1 MFCRFKNSATMINQN
16 IITHTCFV
24 ALKKGLTLKTCT
36 FCNVPL
42 KSAFLLT
49 LCLWIYGRCG
59 LGFRTEPSI
68 ISLCLWIY
76 GRCSLGF
83 STEPSITHTHTHT
96 HMKILLRLCKQYRQT
111 NGSPLTLQWGRQQ
124 CLLAACLSGPRR
136 PQRSQRPSSCRPQ

>member
-1 MFCRFKNSATMINQN
+1 MFCHFKNSETMINQN
-16 IITHTCFV
+16 NITPTCFV

-42 KSAFLLT
+42 KSAFLLMLCLWIYGRCGLGFCTEPSIIT
-49 LCLWIYGRCG
+49 LRLWIYGRCG

-68 ISLCLWIY
+68 
-76 GRCSLGF
+76 
-83 STEPSITHTHTHT
+83 THT
-96 HMKILLRLCKQYRQT
+96 HMTILLRLCKQYRQT

-136 PQRSQRPSSCRPQ
+136 PQHSQRPSSCRPQ